1 MLRRKQIKGR
11 VLFVGQCYYNP
22 WYLSR
27 ELRKL
32 GWKADVL
39 NADSNEANQIFYHG
53 EDFRLYY
60 GNAVTDKLRHLFFYL
75 RSLFQYDIYH
85 FCNKGGIMFGGY
97 IRALVKEL
105 GLPEYSEIR
114 LLKKLGKKIVYSNN
128 GCLDGVSQSAFRRW
142 PGPEPVCDSCR
153 WRDEPQ
159 VCSDRLNL
167 AWGKVRNE
175 LADFQC
181 TLGGNRAD
189 YNDWAT
195 VHEVPEFYC
204 LDPEIWRPDLPVP
217 PKYQLDYPLG
227 TIKLYHSVGLF
238 EERTVA
244 NNRNIKSTHIYI
256 PLVDRL
262 KAEGYPVEMVSFSRV
277 PNMEVRF
284 YQVQADIFLDMLTFG
299 FFGATAREAMMLGKP
314 VICYLRPQWLES
326 MRREVP
332 QYVEELPIVTATPE
346 TVYEVLR
353 DLLTHPEKCREI
365 GRRGREFAL
374 KWHSAAAGARRLG
387 QIYSELLQ
395 DRVEKQSA

>member
-1 MLRRKQIKGR
+1 
-11 VLFVGQCYYNP
+11 
-22 WYLSR
+22 
-27 ELRKL
+27 
-32 GWKADVL
+32 
-39 NADSNEANQIFYHG
+39 
-53 EDFRLYY
+53 
-60 GNAVTDKLRHLFFYL
+60 
-75 RSLFQYDIYH
+75 
-85 FCNKGGIMFGGY
+85 MFGGY
-97 IRALVKEL
+97 IRILVKEL

-114 LLKKLGKKIVYSNN
+114 LLKILGKKIVYSNN
-128 GCLDGVSQSAFRRW
+128 SCLDGVSQSAFRRW

-153 WRDEPQ
+153 WRDEPL

-181 TLGGNRAD
+181 TMGGNRAD

-217 PKYQLDYPLG
+217 PEFQLNYPPG
-227 TIKLYHSVGLF
+227 TIRLYHSVGNF
-238 EERTVA
+238 EDRTVG
-244 NNRNIKSTHIYI
+244 NNRNIKSTHIYV
-256 PLVDRL
+256 PLVERL
-262 KAEGYPVEMVSFSRV
+262 KSEGYPVEMLSFSRV
-277 PNMEVRF
+277 PNLEVRF

-346 TVYEVLR
+346 TVYEVLK

-374 KWHSAAAGARRLG
+374 KWHSAAAGARRLD
-387 QIYSELLQ
+387 QIYSGLLQ
-395 DRVEKQSA
+395 DRVEKQNAKVTLGRL